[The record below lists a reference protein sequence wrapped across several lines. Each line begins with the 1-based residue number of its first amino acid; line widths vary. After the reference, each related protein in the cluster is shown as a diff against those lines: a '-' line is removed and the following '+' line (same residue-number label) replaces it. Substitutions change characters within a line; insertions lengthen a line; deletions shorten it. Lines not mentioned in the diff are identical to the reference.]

1 MRISTLAT
9 YASGVTAAV
18 AILAGCSNGGSQG
31 ALAGP
36 AMGTN
41 TGGGVVDS
49 LYSSVIP
56 EGMRPRGPMS
66 LVGRPAPDVA
76 KRGIYVSI
84 DTQGSTEVFGYKK
97 RNRLNDPPFCTPPF
111 SVSAPY
117 DIAVDGAGNLIT
129 SDYQGYETWSII
141 IGQGPN
147 MCGAMAATISDAH
160 GYPRD
165 FSSANAL
172 TGTIAVANDLA
183 GYGGTASIML
193 CTASGGCTVFLTNP
207 EMYRVFGVAMDNR
220 GNCWGDGVDFSGTVT
235 LTYFA
240 GCAGS
245 GVQASGF
252 INLFFSGID
261 IDTSGNLV
269 TADET
274 PGNGYPSHINVYKGC
289 KPTCTLLSSTQTI
302 GFAEYLKLN
311 KLNTQLAAS
320 DVTNQQIDIYR
331 YSPTGVTYLY
341 SFNNGLSG
349 TNIVGVAYNKRS
361 PQ

>member
-1 MRISTLAT
+1 MRISTLAK
-9 YASGVTAAV
+9 YALGVTAAV
-18 AILAGCSNGGSQG
+18 AILAGCSSGGSQV
-31 ALAGP
+31 APAGP
-36 AMGTN
+36 AIGTN
-41 TGGGVVDS
+41 TGGGVGDS
-49 LYSSVIP
+49 LYASLIP
-56 EGMRPRGPMS
+56 EGIRARGPMP
-66 LVGRPAPDVA
+66 LVGRPAPDTA

-97 RNRLNDPPFCTPPF
+97 RNRSNSPPFCTPPF

-129 SDYQGYETWSII
+129 SNYVGYNHFDII

-147 MCGAMAATISDAH
+147 MCGAMAATISDTQ

-172 TGTIAVANDLA
+172 TGTIAVANDLS

-193 CTASGGCTVFLTNP
+193 CTVSGGCTVFLTNP
-207 EMYRVFGVAMDNR
+207 AMYRVFGVAMDNR
-220 GNCWGDGVDFSGTVT
+220 GNCWGDGINYSGAVT

-245 GVQASGF
+245 GVQATGF

-261 IDTSGNLV
+261 IDKSGNLV

-274 PGNGYPSHINVYKGC
+274 PGTGYPSHINVYKGC
-289 KPTCTLLSSTQTI
+289 KPKCTLLSSTQTN

>member
-1 MRISTLAT
+1 MRISTSVSHAL
-9 YASGVTAAV
+9 SVCAV
-18 AILAGCSNGGSQG
+18 FAILAACNSGSQV
-31 ALAGP
+31 APAGP

-41 TGGGVVDS
+41 IAGGVVDS
-49 LYSSVIP
+49 LYASLIP
-56 EGMRPRGPMS
+56 EGIRSRGAMP
-66 LVGRPAPDVA
+66 LVGRPAPDIA

-84 DTQGSTEVFGYKK
+84 DTVGGTEVFGYKK
-97 RNRLNDPPFCTPPF
+97 RNKANDPPFCTPPF
-111 SVSAPY
+111 TVSYPY

-129 SDYQGYETWSII
+129 SNYVGSNHFDII

-147 MCGAMAATISDAH
+147 MCGAEAATISDTQ

-172 TGTIAVANDLA
+172 TGTIAAANDLS

-193 CTASGGCTVFLTNP
+193 CTLSGGCTVFLTNP

-220 GNCWGDGVDFSGTVT
+220 GNCWGDGINFSGAVT

-245 GVQASGF
+245 GVQATGF

-274 PGNGYPSHINVYKGC
+274 PGTGKPSHIYVYSGC
-289 KPTCTLLSSTQTI
+289 KPACTLLSSTQTI

-311 KLNTQLAAS
+311 KRNTELAAS

>member
-1 MRISTLAT
+1 MRISTLAK
-9 YASGVTAAV
+9 YVSGVTAAV

-31 ALAGP
+31 ALAGST
-36 AMGTN
+36 MVTN

-49 LYSSVIP
+49 LYASLIP
-56 EGMRPRGPMS
+56 ERMRPRGPVS
-66 LVGRPAPDVA
+66 LVGRPAPDIA

-84 DTQGSTEVFGYKK
+84 DTIGSTEVFGYKK
-97 RNRLNDPPFCTPPF
+97 RNRLNDPPFCTTPF

-117 DIAVDGAGNLIT
+117 DIAVNGAGNLIIGNLA
-129 SDYQGYETWSII
+129 SRSPNRYSII

-147 MCGAMAATISDAH
+147 MCGAMAATITPPN

-172 TGTIAVANDLA
+172 TGTIAVALDANGSTGASLA
-183 GYGGTASIML
+183 L
-193 CTASGGCTVFLTNP
+193 CTVSGGCTVFLTNP
-207 EMYRVFGVAMDNR
+207 GIYRVFGVAMDHR
-220 GNCWGDGVDFSGTVT
+220 GNCWGSGFSASDFVN

-245 GVQASGF
+245 GVPATGF
-252 INLFFSGID
+252 INASPGGID
-261 IDTSGNLV
+261 IDASGNLV
-269 TADET
+269 TIDLAGT
-274 PGNGYPSHINVYKGC
+274 GGSGAVNVYSGC
-289 KPTCTLLSSTQTI
+289 IPTCTLLSSTPTI
-302 GFAEYLKLN
+302 ANSQYGHLN
-311 KLNTQLAAS
+311 KLNTQLAVS
-320 DVTNQQIDIYR
+320 NVQDQQIDIYR

>member
-1 MRISTLAT
+1 M
-9 YASGVTAAV
+9 
-18 AILAGCSNGGSQG
+18 
-31 ALAGP
+31 P
-36 AMGTN
+36 
-41 TGGGVVDS
+41 
-49 LYSSVIP
+49 
-56 EGMRPRGPMS
+56 
-66 LVGRPAPDVA
+66 LVGRPAPDIA
-76 KRGIYVSI
+76 KKGIYVSI
-84 DTQGSTEVFGYKK
+84 DTVGGTEVFGYKK
-97 RNRLNDPPFCTPPF
+97 RDTLNDPPFCTPPF
-111 SVSAPY
+111 SVSYPY
-117 DIAVDGAGNLIT
+117 DVAVDGVGNLIT
-129 SDYQGYETWSII
+129 SNQVSQSQQTWQII
-141 IGQGPN
+141 VGQGPN
-147 MCGAMAATISDAH
+147 MCGAKAATINSPQ

-193 CTASGGCTVFLTNP
+193 CTVSGGCTVFLTNP
-207 EMYRVFGVAMDNR
+207 EMYRVFGVAMDNH
-220 GNCWGDGVDFSGTVT
+220 GNCWGDGFNYSGAVT

-240 GCAGS
+240 GCAGP
-245 GVQASGF
+245 GVQATGF
-252 INLFFSGID
+252 TNVFFSGID

-274 PGNGYPSHINVYKGC
+274 PGTGYPSHINVYKGC

-311 KLNTQLAAS
+311 KLNTKLAAS

-331 YSPTGVTYLY
+331 YSPTGITYLY